1 MPKVLITGASG
12 FIGSTA
18 VDHFLTQG
26 WEVLGLD
33 DFRTGKVQFLTDA
46 NANGNFRMAKVD
58 LYKDEK
64 LADYFAEM
72 DLVLHLAAN
81 ADVRFGKNFPRR
93 DLEQNTIVTHNILE
107 ACRIAGVKRFAFS
120 STGSVYGE
128 AKIVPTPEDA
138 PFPIQTSLYGASK
151 LASEGLI
158 QAYSET
164 FGLQSWV
171 FRFVSIL
178 GPRYTHGHIFDFY
191 KQLITDKSNLKVLG
205 DGHQNKS
212 YLHVSDCIAGMDMA
226 LNLSNE
232 KVNTFNLGTA
242 DSCEVRDSVAWIVD
256 EMGLN
261 PKVEYGTEK
270 QGWVGD
276 NPLIRLDTT
285 KIESLGWK
293 PKFTIEEGIRDTVK
307 YLQQSPELF

>member
-293 PKFTIEEGIRDTVK
+293 PKFTIEEGFRDTVK